1 MDFGNKAALA
11 VSVNRPWLTFL
22 VVSLG
27 VLFSSGS
34 CCVMCCVSGKYAFF

>member
-11 VSVNRPWLTFL
+11 VGVNRPWLALL

-34 CCVMCCVSGKYAFF
+34 SSVMCCVSGKYAFF